1 VGEYCRIGTIIE
13 KVWQSFKVKIMS
25 ISNWIRRLTYNPFL
39 VRIVRVL
46 HISSLMKYVYFQ
58 LCAPKDRKIN
68 LRFYGIEAQFYV
80 NNFEELRYVES
91 VFEKGDKDEENM
103 LAPLMDILQLGDV
116 AYDVGANIGI
126 HTIFMARKVNEKG
139 RVIAFEPETT
149 NYEALRKNIGLNGLN
164 NITPVKVALGDKA
177 DTGNLYIKK
186 RIGSGAVSLIESDE
200 SDFCEK
206 VEIIP
211 GDFLVQK
218 DNLPIPKAVKI
229 DVEGYEYPVIKGL
242 QKTLSDKAC
251 QMVCCEIHSNLFPPG
266 TEPQTILNLLKS
278 IGFIRIEIFNRGG
291 ETHVLCYK
299 Q

>member
-1 VGEYCRIGTIIE
+1 M
-13 KVWQSFKVKIMS
+13 KQ
-25 ISNWIRRLTYNPFL
+25 LTYNSFA
-39 VRIVRVL
+39 VRLARVL
-46 HISSLMKYVYFQ
+46 HIGDILKYFYYQ
-58 LCAPKDRKIN
+58 LYSPKRKIYN
-68 LRFYGIEAQFYV
+68 FLLHGITAQFYV

-103 LAPLMDILQLGDV
+103 LAPLMDMLQLGDV
-116 AYDVGANIGI
+116 AYDIGANIGV
-126 HTIFMARKVNEKG
+126 HTIFMAKKVNEKG

-164 NITPVKVALGDKA
+164 KNNITPVKVALGDKA
-177 DTGNLYIKK
+177 DTGNLYIKN

-251 QMVCCEIHSNLFPPG
+251 QMVCCEIHSDLFPPG
-266 TEPQTILNLLKS
+266 TEPRMILDLLKS
-278 IGFIRIEIFNRGG
+278 AGFTRFETYNRGG
-291 ETHVLCYK
+291 EIHAICYK
-299 Q
+299 E